1 MAVPTNL
8 SEPDPQGLHG
18 SETKSELSCLAA
30 SNPFLMDSRNK
41 TTTARHPPEAFF
53 TSWMNHVR
61 PDRDCSM
68 VELHRL
74 CTP

>member
-41 TTTARHPPEAFF
+41 TT
-53 TSWMNHVR
+53 N
-61 PDRDCSM
+61 CK
-68 VELHRL
+68 
-74 CTP
+74 TPTRSVFHILDEPCAT